1 MAFTWTPSS
10 FVLTVVH
17 KPNATI
23 FNISAVSDDVDAVST
38 VYTVISEDFPDTSI
52 IAVDGSGVHITGD
65 TTQEF
70 QDGSPLLY
78 MIAGTIEASTVDPDD
93 LTVGDDPYSWNPDPA
108 TTKNVSITIRADALN
123 VGGSLVLETEQQTY
137 TLTIYNNWDAHK
149 ASMNSLM
156 DRIY

>member
-1 MAFTWTPSS
+1 MSFTWTPSS

-23 FNISAVSDDVDAVST
+23 FNISAESDDVDAVST
-38 VYTVISEDFPDTSI
+38 VYTVISEDFPDTSN

-65 TTQEF
+65 TIQEF

-78 MIAGTIEASTVDPDD
+78 MRGGTVKASTNEPDD
-93 LTVGDDPYSWNPDPA
+93 LVAGDDPYSWNPDPA
-108 TTKNVSITIRADALN
+108 TSKDVSITIRADALDI
-123 VGGSLVLETEQQTY
+123 GELILESEEQTY

-156 DRIY
+156 ERIY